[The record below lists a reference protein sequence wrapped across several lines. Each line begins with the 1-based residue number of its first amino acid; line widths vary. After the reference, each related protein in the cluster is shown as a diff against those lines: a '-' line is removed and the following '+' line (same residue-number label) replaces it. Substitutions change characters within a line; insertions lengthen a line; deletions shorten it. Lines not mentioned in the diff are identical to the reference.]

1 VVADEAGHVDY
12 SDASKTENTRVSYP
26 IEHIENHQCSLMG
39 GHPKNIIF
47 LTADAFGVLPP
58 VSKLSKEQA
67 MYYFLSGYTA
77 KVAGTERGITEP
89 VATFSAC
96 FGEAFLPLHP
106 TVYAKLLGEKIDK
119 HEVHVYLVNTGW
131 TGGPYGVGKRM
142 SIKDTRACI
151 NGILSGSINDA
162 EFETLP
168 VFDLQIPKTLEGVAD
183 NTVLNPRNTWEDKTA
198 YDEQLRK
205 LAAMFIEN
213 FERYNDRGAEF
224 DYSSAGPKL

>member
-1 VVADEAGHVDY
+1 
-12 SDASKTENTRVSYP
+12 
-26 IEHIENHQCSLMG
+26 
-39 GHPKNIIF
+39 
-47 LTADAFGVLPP
+47 
-58 VSKLSKEQA
+58 

-106 TVYAKLLGEKIDK
+106 TVYADLLGKKIDE
-119 HEVHVYLVNTGW
+119 HEVNVYLVNTGW
-131 TGGPYGVGKRM
+131 TGGPYGVGRRM

-151 NGILSGSINDA
+151 NGILNGSINDA

-168 VFDLQIPKTLEGVAD
+168 VFDLSIPKSLDGVAD
-183 NTVLNPRNTWEDKTA
+183 NAVLNPRNTWEDKMA
-198 YDEQLRK
+198 YDETLRR

-213 FERYNDRGAEF
+213 FERYNDRGNEF
-224 DYSSAGPKL
+224 DFSSAGPKL